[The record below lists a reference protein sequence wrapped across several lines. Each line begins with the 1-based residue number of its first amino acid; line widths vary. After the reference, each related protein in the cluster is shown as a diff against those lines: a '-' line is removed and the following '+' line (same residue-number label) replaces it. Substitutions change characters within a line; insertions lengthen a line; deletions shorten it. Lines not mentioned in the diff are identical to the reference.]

1 MPFRARLSRERARS
15 SDGTGHALSLPAD
28 RSRRCCPVTE
38 AAVGAPALA
47 AVSFSVTHLCMRPPH
62 RLRTMTFHPTSEDPA
77 LVSASDGTL
86 FSCWVEQIQGRGLWV
101 FMSTAKMH
109 YVGP

>member
-1 MPFRARLSRERARS
+1 
-15 SDGTGHALSLPAD
+15 
-28 RSRRCCPVTE
+28 
-38 AAVGAPALA
+38 
-47 AVSFSVTHLCMRPPH
+47 
-62 RLRTMTFHPTSEDPA
+62 MTFHPTSDDPA

-109 YVGP
+109 YVGPPYTGEDSLDQVRDLVASWWSRTRGDVAHDPAVLS